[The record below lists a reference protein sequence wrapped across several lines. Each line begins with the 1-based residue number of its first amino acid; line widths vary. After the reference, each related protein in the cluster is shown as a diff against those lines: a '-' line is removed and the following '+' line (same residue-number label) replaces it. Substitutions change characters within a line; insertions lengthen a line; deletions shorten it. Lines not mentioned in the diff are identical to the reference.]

1 MFISFKLFSLLHTHH
16 FSCHGVLSTG
26 DWHLIHESENSLPEN
41 LDGLQTEILSLQV
54 SQGTWKYLLDAYPL
68 RIGAQFNTAQNCVY
82 FVDHV
87 FAASRLFR
95 FPTRIP
101 SFSCLSAT
109 HATCINRTNGPVAVA
124 QTDRTKHRQ
133 TLGGRGLKARPLML
147 CRRLAGISVEGN
159 GMSSGE
165 LSLPL
170 VRKAYIIANVLCRL
184 VIWGQGQTRLISS
197 TKSTQPTLI
206 CMFLR
211 QPPPLL
217 SADGRGRP

>member
-1 MFISFKLFSLLHTHH
+1 MKICISLENRGSISYRAKL
-16 FSCHGVLSTG
+16 
-26 DWHLIHESENSLPEN
+26 
-41 LDGLQTEILSLQV
+41 
-54 SQGTWKYLLDAYPL
+54 
-68 RIGAQFNTAQNCVY
+68 CVY

-87 FAASRLFR
+87 FAASLLSR

-133 TLGGRGLKARPLML
+133 TLGGTRRGLKARPLML

-159 GMSSGE
+159 RMPSGE

-170 VRKAYIIANVLCRL
+170 VRKAYIFAMYWAFWSFEDKAKQDWSLVLN
-184 VIWGQGQTRLISS
+184 
-197 TKSTQPTLI
+197 PTNL
-206 CMFLR
+206 
-211 QPPPLL
+211 P
-217 SADGRGRP
+217 

>member
-133 TLGGRGLKARPLML
+133 TLGGRGSNHHYALPPFGRNLS
-147 CRRLAGISVEGN
+147 RRK
-159 GMSSGE
+159 
-165 LSLPL
+165 
-170 VRKAYIIANVLCRL
+170 RNVIRWAF
-184 VIWGQGQTRLISS
+184 ITTGQKGVHY
-197 TKSTQPTLI
+197 
-206 CMFLR
+206 C
-211 QPPPLL
+211 
-217 SADGRGRP
+217 

>member
-68 RIGAQFNTAQNCVY
+68 RIGAQFHTAQNCVY

-124 QTDRTKHRQ
+124 QTDRTKHRLWEEEDWRQ
-133 TLGGRGLKARPLML
+133 DHLCSAAVWQESQSKETECHQVSFHYHWSERRTLLLMYCAVWSFEDKAKQDW
-147 CRRLAGISVEGN
+147 
-159 GMSSGE
+159 
-165 LSLPL
+165 SL
-170 VRKAYIIANVLCRL
+170 VLNPRNL
-184 VIWGQGQTRLISS
+184 
-197 TKSTQPTLI
+197 P
-206 CMFLR
+206 
-211 QPPPLL
+211 
-217 SADGRGRP
+217 